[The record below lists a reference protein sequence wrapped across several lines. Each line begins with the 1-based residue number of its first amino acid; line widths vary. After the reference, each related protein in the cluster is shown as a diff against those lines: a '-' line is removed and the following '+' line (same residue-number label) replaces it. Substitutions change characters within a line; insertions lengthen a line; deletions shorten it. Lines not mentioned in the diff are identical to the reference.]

1 MFSCRIFSQNKRT
14 VRFPSLTILESIPLV
29 PVRASTDMFSPA
41 LFVSLFLLHSAFCA
55 FEEEESD
62 EEFALV
68 RFDTIFFSDSKK
80 EKKSTNSKKDKA
92 NKHPSLI
99 ALPYT

>member
-14 VRFPSLTILESIPLV
+14 LRFPSLTILESIPLV

-41 LFVSLFLLHSAFCA
+41 LFVSLLLLHSAFCA
-55 FEEEESD
+55 FEEEKSD

-68 RFDTIFFSDSKK
+68 RFDTIFFQIAKK
-80 EKKSTNSKKDKA
+80 KKNLQIAKRTKPIST
-92 NKHPSLI
+92 L
-99 ALPYT
+99 L

>member
-29 PVRASTDMFSPA
+29 PVRASTDMLSPA
-41 LFVSLFLLHSAFCA
+41 LFVSLLLLHSAFCA

-68 RFDTIFFSDSKK
+68 RFDTIFFQIAKK
-80 EKKSTNSKKDKA
+80 KKDLQKA
-92 NKHPSLI
+92 KRTKPISTL
-99 ALPYT
+99 L

>member
-41 LFVSLFLLHSAFCA
+41 LFVSLLLLHSAFCA

-68 RFDTIFFSDSKK
+68 RFDTIFFQSKK
-80 EKKSTNSKKDKA
+80 EKRSTNSKKDKA
-92 NKHPSLI
+92 NKYPSLI

>member
-14 VRFPSLTILESIPLV
+14 LRFPSLTILESIPLV

-41 LFVSLFLLHSAFCA
+41 LFVSLLLLHSAFCA
-55 FEEEESD
+55 FEEEKSD

-68 RFDTIFFSDSKK
+68 RFDTIFFQIAKK
-80 EKKSTNSKKDKA
+80 KKKSTNSKKDKT
-92 NKHPSLI
+92 NKHPSLT
-99 ALPYT
+99 ALPDT